1 MTAELPRIFIA
12 RRDHARLERLAASA
26 LTERHPVSG
35 FLISELQRAVVCDTR
50 DMPRAVACLNGWVT
64 YRVDGSKHAESK
76 ILVCPDDFRS
86 AQINLSVL
94 SPLGAALV
102 GMCVGDR
109 MKFFSLEGGL
119 HFVIL
124 ESLGAPAGAPLL
136 LPFKGRQGI
145 RQVPVEPSGPDD
157 EGPTAA

>member
-1 MTAELPRIFIA
+1 
-12 RRDHARLERLAASA
+12 
-26 LTERHPVSG
+26 
-35 FLISELQRAVVCDTR
+35 
-50 DMPRAVACLNGWVT
+50 
-64 YRVDGSKHAESK
+64 
-76 ILVCPDDFRS
+76 
-86 AQINLSVL
+86 
-94 SPLGAALV
+94 
-102 GMCVGDR
+102 

-136 LPFKGRQGI
+136 FPFKGRQGI

>member
-1 MTAELPRIFIA
+1 
-12 RRDHARLERLAASA
+12 ARLERLASRA
-26 LTERHPVSG
+26 LRERHPVSA
-35 FLISELQRAVVCDTR
+35 FLLSEIRRAVVWDSGEMHG
-50 DMPRAVACLNGWVT
+50 DVACLNGWVT

-109 MKFFSLEGGL
+109 MKFFSLEGCL

-136 LPFKGRQGI
+136 
-145 RQVPVEPSGPDD
+145 
-157 EGPTAA
+157 